1 MAELNKEAASLIHSA
16 AALKERAQKAGLSDA
31 ETQAILDNGVT
42 SIAQM
47 AFAITPPGTAFFAG
61 RAGVNLGTVTS
72 TKLLVFQCHTLVVAN
87 IKPEV
92 GRKDDLSTH
101 ATLPAAER
109 DRRIADQQKRLQ
121 GLRFRGDEE
130 VAHSCYDQVF
140 TILERDTLTYLHPEK
155 FITRRTELLQKKPLK
170 QLSLDNDSL
179 TVKEKPSD
187 HVCSTRTE
195 LELVQALRRRA
206 LGFDLIGL
214 ISYETMN
221 NYHADLLSHLQEDA
235 PPGYCNTTV
244 TQVLRA
250 DRAAFLH
257 LAETLTSLK
266 RTTTGELPLEVELP
280 KVLTRPNVSFDLLPL
295 ANNPP
300 KSTAPAKPGAPANNA
315 NKRKHEDAPV
325 SLANPG
331 RQSKKGKGKGKGK
344 SKRKGRGPNV
354 PRELV
359 GKALETIDGRRIF
372 WPYNLKGCT
381 DAPPGGQCSRGVH
394 VCAEPGCGK
403 PHSLSNHS

>member
-1 MAELNKEAASLIHSA
+1 MYAQPPNLLCSFSVFRSPSTLPNYHAHTPQSCSDTPITLMSAFITSFRRAFSPIKAMAELNKEAASLIHSA

-195 LELVQALRRRA
+195 LELVA
-206 LGFDLIGL
+206 GF
-214 ISYETMN
+214 
-221 NYHADLLSHLQEDA
+221 A
-235 PPGYCNTTV
+235 P
-244 TQVLRA
+244 
-250 DRAAFLH
+250 
-257 LAETLTSLK
+257 TSPWL
-266 RTTTGELPLEVELP
+266 
-280 KVLTRPNVSFDLLPL
+280 
-295 ANNPP
+295 
-300 KSTAPAKPGAPANNA
+300 
-315 NKRKHEDAPV
+315 
-325 SLANPG
+325 
-331 RQSKKGKGKGKGK
+331 
-344 SKRKGRGPNV
+344 
-354 PRELV
+354 
-359 GKALETIDGRRIF
+359 
-372 WPYNLKGCT
+372 
-381 DAPPGGQCSRGVH
+381 
-394 VCAEPGCGK
+394 
-403 PHSLSNHS
+403 